1 MARTSLPK
9 NLPVHIYLLMRINL
23 PEHPRL
29 GFLLQKKGFYLI
41 IKGAAFAEPFIH
53 LHVIVKLFVNQQT

>member
-1 MARTSLPK
+1 
-9 NLPVHIYLLMRINL
+9 MRINL